1 MTLPDAWL
9 ETSAPGKLPV
19 WTVVS
24 GRTFQR
30 RYQVQHG
37 TPLAATDL
45 TGCTVDASISDR
57 QGNTLA
63 IMTATIT
70 TPLTGWIKVTLT
82 PTETEAVPF
91 PTDHPPKSNRE
102 IVGRADI
109 VITDGT
115 NRISIGMADVELVR
129 GEAA

>member
-1 MTLPDAWL
+1 MSLPDAWL
-9 ETSAPGKLPV
+9 ETSSPGKLPV

-30 RYQVQHG
+30 RYQIQAG

-45 TGCTVDASISDR
+45 TGCSVDASIADR

-63 IMTATIT
+63 VLAATIT
-70 TPLTGWIKVTLT
+70 TPATGWIKVSLT
-82 PTETEAVPF
+82 PTDTEGIQF
-91 PTDHPPKSNRE
+91 PADHAPKSNRE
-102 IVGRADI
+102 IIGRADI
-109 VITDGT
+109 VINDGVQ
-115 NRISIGMADVELVR
+115 RVSIGLADVELVR